1 MTPPIRRRKKE
12 LADATAA
19 LSKTYANAKAEAA
32 QAKSDV
38 GATDWNVDG
47 TNDVGKVDSVGSVGK
62 IDSDVNI
69 ADEDL
74 KFLRDVAEMRYVQ
87 NFVTLTPTVA
97 VEAQI
102 SERSTSTKSSN
113 ESKASWKTN
122 SQRRRKEYI
131 TNEQLPNDTDRRWTG
146 NQHSRP
152 SGETERVFAWEKNE
166 RVTVLD
172 LGEVLLLR
180 KKGLRILS
188 WESFFPADSAP
199 YTTGQVRDPI
209 SIIQAI
215 QKARDSKTP
224 VRFLITGTDLD
235 CNIRMGI
242 ESFEY
247 EERSGELGDLYY
259 TIKLYEWKDTSPKKN
274 CPSGKEEHTG
284 ENPGTGQSRKA

>member
-1 MTPPIRRRKKE
+1 MSNYRMTLIVGGREINIPVLP
-12 LADATAA
+12 
-19 LSKTYANAKAEAA
+19 AKL
-32 QAKSDV
+32 
-38 GATDWNVDG
+38 NV
-47 TNDVGKVDSVGSVGK
+47 
-62 IDSDVNI
+62 
-69 ADEDL
+69 
-74 KFLRDVAEMRYVQ
+74 
-87 NFVTLTPTVA
+87 
-97 VEAQI
+97 
-102 SERSTSTKSSN
+102 SS
-113 ESKASWKTN
+113 
-122 SQRRRKEYI
+122 
-131 TNEQLPNDTDRRWTG
+131 PG
-146 NQHSRP
+146 
-152 SGETERVFAWEKNE
+152 KNE

-259 TIKLYEWKDTSPKKN
+259 SIKLSEWKDYSPRKIVLPAEPKK
-274 CPSGKEEHTG
+274 PAKAKEPERTGKPKAAAKKTYTVKPG
-284 ENPGTGQSRKA
+284 DCLWNIAKKFYGKGSDYTKIYNANKGTIGSNPNLIYAGQVLTIP

>member
-1 MTPPIRRRKKE
+1 MSNYRM
-12 LADATAA
+12 A
-19 LSKTYANAKAEAA
+19 LIVGGREINIPVLPAKL
-32 QAKSDV
+32 
-38 GATDWNVDG
+38 NV
-47 TNDVGKVDSVGSVGK
+47 
-62 IDSDVNI
+62 
-69 ADEDL
+69 
-74 KFLRDVAEMRYVQ
+74 
-87 NFVTLTPTVA
+87 
-97 VEAQI
+97 
-102 SERSTSTKSSN
+102 SS
-113 ESKASWKTN
+113 
-122 SQRRRKEYI
+122 
-131 TNEQLPNDTDRRWTG
+131 PG
-146 NQHSRP
+146 
-152 SGETERVFAWEKNE
+152 KNE

-224 VRFLITGTDLD
+224 VRFLITGTDLE

-259 TIKLYEWKDTSPKKN
+259 TIKLYEWKDTSPKKIVLPEKKN
-274 CPSGKEEHTG
+274 TPAKTQEPARAGKPEKKSKTYTVKKG
-284 ENPGTGQSRKA
+284 DCLWNIAKKFYGKGSDYTKIYNANKGTIGKNPNLIYPGQVFTIP